1 VGFKRLK
8 AQQKLAE
15 EENGQ
20 GMLTHWSTI
29 LREPF
34 AKALNRLNG
43 VSNSLM
49 NGLKMN
55 GNAAAN
61 HVENQKVQGIFHIK
75 KII

>member
-1 VGFKRLK
+1 
-8 AQQKLAE
+8 
-15 EENGQ
+15 
-20 GMLTHWSTI
+20 MLTHWSTI

-55 GNAAAN
+55 GNTATN
-61 HVENQKVQGIFHIK
+61 HSENQKVQGKGRDISH
-75 KII
+75 